1 MSSSGDWQDRI
12 PDLPPRGPGST
23 GRLASARRSRNYPHT
38 PGSQDW
44 DGYDAVGEEPEQ
56 LKSLLRDV
64 RRELQEERRR
74 RQEVELECE
83 KLRRRVLHLEVSCAD
98 RQILL
103 CRVFCC
109 VCFDHLLCFAQT
121 HEYDALSPDP
131 DAIPQPKPQ
140 YNLKEVKEQGAKVVH
155 IQKRFREDSIANNP
169 QNTEEEFASDDSN
182 GGDAGNR
189 NYATTLTQQK
199 ARAKRLL
206 RALKACQAERDNLS
220 KQVNVDARVKEF
232 LDSQVSDLELKLKAL
247 QKENN
252 DLVTQVEADSRMK
265 EFLADQWE
273 ASRLELE
280 EVTENLQAISAER
293 DSIAMQVEADQ
304 RIKEYLSEQWERSES
319 MRREAESQNSNDM
332 QLFGHSR
339 RQAANGAR
347 RRRNEPSMGRY
358 A

>member
-1 MSSSGDWQDRI
+1 MSTYAYIDGGNGGGNGGGNDCRNGGGNDRRNDRSNGGGNDSGHGETETRTRKI
-12 PDLPPRGPGST
+12 
-23 GRLASARRSRNYPHT
+23 SARR
-38 PGSQDW
+38 
-44 DGYDAVGEEPEQ
+44 
-56 LKSLLRDV
+56 KSVSLFNA
-64 RRELQEERRR
+64 R
-74 RQEVELECE
+74 RQKKRSISIRLSWLWRFERTFILFNLILFMLSLATMGPSLFVSN
-83 KLRRRVLHLEVSCAD
+83 LHWEEYIQRNAT
-98 RQILL
+98 RQ
-103 CRVFCC
+103 R
-109 VCFDHLLCFAQT
+109 
-121 HEYDALSPDP
+121 
-131 DAIPQPKPQ
+131 QPWW
-140 YNLKEVKEQGAKVVH
+140 VH
-155 IQKRFREDSIANNP
+155 IYEKDPGAEP